1 MGNKMVVIRE
11 HGPSFKIP
19 GEIVRDAEQAAVQ
32 NIKTLRSIKIML
44 LKISP
49 RRDEVGTAV

>member
-19 GEIVRDAEQAAVQ
+19 GEVAGDAEQAAVQ
-32 NIKTLRSIKIML
+32 DIKTLRSVKIVR

-49 RRDEVGTAV
+49 RSDEVGTAV

>member
-1 MGNKMVVIRE
+1 MGNKMIVVRE

-19 GEIVRDAEQAAVQ
+19 GEIARDAEQAAMQ
-32 NIKTLRSIKIML
+32 NVKTLRSEKIMR

-49 RRDEVGTAV
+49 GSDEVGTAV